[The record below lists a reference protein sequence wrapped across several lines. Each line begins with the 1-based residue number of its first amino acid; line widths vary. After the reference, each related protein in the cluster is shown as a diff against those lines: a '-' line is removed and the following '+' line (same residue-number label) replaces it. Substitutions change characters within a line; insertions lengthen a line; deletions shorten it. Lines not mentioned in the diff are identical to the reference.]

1 MPDIGRNDPCP
12 CGSGRK
18 YKACCLIHDRISEQR
33 DLNLTQ
39 PAARLLTRLFEFARL
54 PRFNQDL
61 LEGFNLYWGGAYDP
75 AGANQVGPENM
86 RRFFEWFVHDH
97 PTHPDKQVI
106 IDIYAKTQAK
116 PLGDDEQVLLQAWR
130 KSTLGLYRIVDTAE
144 DDLVPAYDT
153 LRQTSVSLQDG
164 VFARNAKVGDLMIG
178 RLYQLN
184 DANYLSHTTMVLPV
198 PFEPELTAFIT
209 NAYQTYGSEQGQA
222 SWDGFLRAQGHLF
235 SAFLLSSHGRE
246 LHRLIGSGTPY
257 IDPAIARDRLVA
269 YTTHSRE
276 AQQKAAAAKQ
286 EAPMGQRTASGIIVP
301 GAPTPAPAASPV
313 PPPEKQPK
321 RPTILIPGRDS

>member
-1 MPDIGRNDPCP
+1 MPDTGRNDPCP

-18 YKACCLIHDRISEQR
+18 YKNCCLAHDRISEQR
-33 DLNLTQ
+33 DLNLSQ
-39 PAARLLTRLFEFARL
+39 AAARLLTRLFEFARL

-97 PTHPDKQVI
+97 PTHPDKQFI
-106 IDIYAKTQAK
+106 IDIYAETLAKT
-116 PLGDDEQVLLQAWR
+116 LGDDEQVLLQAWR
-130 KSTLGLYRIVDTAE
+130 KSTLGLFRIVDSAE
-144 DDLVPAYDT
+144 GDLIAVYDT
-153 LRQTSVSLQDG
+153 LRQTSVSIQDG
-164 VFARNAKVGDLMIG
+164 VFARNTKIGDLLIG
-178 RLYQLN
+178 RLYQLDDVN
-184 DANYLSHTTMVLPV
+184 LLSHTTMALPA
-198 PFEPELTAFIT
+198 PFEPELVAFLT
-209 NAYQTYGSEQGQA
+209 NAYQIYGSEQAQA
-222 SWDGFLRAQGHLF
+222 SWDAFLRAQGHLF
-235 SAFLLSSHGRE
+235 SAFMLSSRGHE
-246 LHRLIGSGTPY
+246 LHRLIGPGTPY
-257 IDPAIARDRLVA
+257 IDPAIARDRLVT
-269 YTTHSRE
+269 YTARSRE

-301 GAPTPAPAASPV
+301 GAPTPALAAAPE